1 MCRVHCSWRSGE
13 EENIKTYKENKN
25 NIFTYFC
32 RCGRRSIETLG
43 PYCSDGRANQ
53 TKNCDRYLTIKRE
66 KKRTRTHTRVVL
78 LDWPAR
84 SPTPTRIHTQTC
96 ALSSHADNGKK
107 YII

>member
-1 MCRVHCSWRSGE
+1 MCRLHCVRRSGE

-25 NIFTYFC
+25 IFTYFC
-32 RCGRRSIETLG
+32 RCGRRSIETPG
-43 PYCSDGRANQ
+43 PYCSDGWANQ
-53 TKNCDRYLTIKRE
+53 TKNCDRYLTIKR
-66 KKRTRTHTRVVL
+66 KKSAHAHTHTRVVL

-107 YII
+107 YI